1 MIRSGSTILVLAPH
15 TDDGEIGCGATLSK
29 LLDLN
34 CKIYYLAF
42 CTCDSNLPD
51 GFPNGTLEAELR
63 EATKVLSIPK
73 ENVIVKDFQVR
84 CLSYERQAVLDILV
98 ALNKEIS
105 PDVVFAPTLEDL
117 HQDHST
123 VTQEAIRAFK
133 TKTLLCY
140 EMPWNNFSFEI
151 GINSDKFPEISG
163 ERKFSPMDRSLR
175 RELKSAFGNNNYWF
189 NTSKFKN
196 AVEIKIKS
204 KKEIIEFLVPKEMV
218 STSSVRLFVLWTTL
232 PSIVLI
238 IIALIFLKNQTR
250 PLVKLAKAAE
260 KFGKGDYINDFIP
273 SGAQEI
279 RKASYE
285 FDRMAKR
292 INRHLNQRAEML
304 SGISHDLRTPLTRL
318 KLQLAMLKQ
327 KEISEKM
334 SKDIDEMEKMLN
346 DYLQFAKTQTQE
358 STEKINLN
366 NLLRSISKG
375 FESNKIS
382 LDEDESKIF
391 LNGRPSALKRS
402 FENVIQ
408 NGLTYGSNVKI
419 KVQKGNKRA
428 LVTIEDD
435 GPGIPEDQYKNVFK
449 PFFRLDKSRSLNQSG
464 VGLGLAIVE
473 DIINSHGGNIQ
484 LGKSKYGGLQVKISL
499 PF

>member
-1 MIRSGSTILVLAPH
+1 MFFGLNNFIKYIL
-15 TDDGEIGCGATLSK
+15 
-29 LLDLN
+29 
-34 CKIYYLAF
+34 
-42 CTCDSNLPD
+42 
-51 GFPNGTLEAELR
+51 
-63 EATKVLSIPK
+63 PK
-73 ENVIVKDFQVR
+73 RLFYRALIIV
-84 CLSYERQAVLDILV
+84 A
-98 ALNKEIS
+98 
-105 PDVVFAPTLEDL
+105 APTIILQIIITIVFYDSVWIKANKNITRSL
-117 HQDHST
+117 VNQL
-123 VTQEAIRAFK
+123 K
-133 TKTLLCY
+133 TIEEVYQNDKKNLDFFTDSY
-140 EMPWNNFSFEI
+140 KNNFNFEI
-151 GINSDKFPEISG
+151 GINQEAFPDKSG

-175 RELKSAFGNNNYWF
+175 RELKSVFGNNNYWF

-196 AVEIKIKS
+196 AVEIKIRS
-204 KKEIIEFLVPKEMV
+204 GNDVIEFLVPKDMV
-218 STSSVRLFVLWTTL
+218 STSSVRLFLLWTTL

-238 IIALIFLKNQTR
+238 IIALIFLKNQTK

-260 KFGKGDYINDFIP
+260 RFGKGDYVNDFRA
-273 SGAQEI
+273 SGSQEI
-279 RKASYE
+279 RKAAFE

-327 KEISEKM
+327 KDISKNM

-358 STEKINLN
+358 NTTIVNINH
-366 NLLRSISKG
+366 LLRSIKKDFNNNNLFFKENMG
-375 FESNKIS
+375 VIE
-382 LDEDESKIF
+382 LQ
-391 LNGRPSALKRS
+391 GRPIALRRS
-402 FENVIQ
+402 FDNIMQ
-408 NGLTYGSNVKI
+408 NGLTYGN
-419 KVQKGNKRA
+419 KVYVDIQKGTNR
-428 LVTIEDD
+428 VSIIIEDD